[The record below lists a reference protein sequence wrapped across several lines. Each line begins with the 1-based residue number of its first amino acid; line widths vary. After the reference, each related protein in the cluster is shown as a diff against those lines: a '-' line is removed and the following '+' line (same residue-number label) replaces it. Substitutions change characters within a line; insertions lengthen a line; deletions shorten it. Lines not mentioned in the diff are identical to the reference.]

1 MTSNVWHVIIL
12 NMKGGVKYMAN
23 NARFTFRL
31 PVELLNLI
39 KAEADKK
46 GVSVNA
52 QILHILWEYLEK
64 QENKKGE

>member
-1 MTSNVWHVIIL
+1 MT
-12 NMKGGVKYMAN
+12 N

-39 KAEADKK
+39 KTEADKK
-46 GVSVNA
+46 GVSVNS

-64 QENKKGE
+64 QEIKEGE

>member
-1 MTSNVWHVIIL
+1 
-12 NMKGGVKYMAN
+12 MKGGIKYMTN